1 MTLEGFLFFTDPS
14 TIQVNYEKG
23 VAMRTKLVVV
33 AAGVLVICG
42 CVASGVIINEQQ
54 VQSFKR
60 GETTEGQIIAA
71 LGAPTS
77 RSNINGVRSISY
89 TGVYAQARPASF
101 IPYIGG
107 LVGGSDV
114 RHSSYTF
121 TFDSS
126 GKLTNLISTEGATG
140 TGQGFAAGG
149 SMPQTEAQPRQP
161 DTK

>member
-1 MTLEGFLFFTDPS
+1 M
-14 TIQVNYEKG
+14 K
-23 VAMRTKLVVV
+23 TKLVMIG
-33 AAGVLVICG
+33 ASALLICG
-42 CVASGVIINEQQ
+42 CVASGVIVNEQQ

-60 GETTEGQIIAA
+60 GETTEAQIIAV

-89 TGVYAQARPASF
+89 TGVHAQARPASF

-126 GKLTNLISTEGATG
+126 GKLANIVSTEGATG
-140 TGQGFAAGG
+140 TGHGFAAGG

-161 DTK
+161 GTK

>member
-1 MTLEGFLFFTDPS
+1 
-14 TIQVNYEKG
+14 
-23 VAMRTKLVVV
+23 MRTKLMVV
-33 AAGVLVICG
+33 AASVLVICG
-42 CVASGVIINEQQ
+42 CVASGVIVNEQQ

-60 GETTEGQIIAA
+60 GETTEAQIISV

-77 RSNINGVRSISY
+77 RSNINGQRSISY
-89 TGVYAQARPASF
+89 AGVQAQTRAASF

-126 GKLTNLISTEGATG
+126 GKLSNIASTEGATG
-140 TGQGFAAGG
+140 TGYGFAAGG
-149 SMPQTEAQPRQP
+149 STPQTEAQPRQP

>member
-1 MTLEGFLFFTDPS
+1 MQG
-14 TIQVNYEKG
+14 NYEKG
-23 VAMRTKLVVV
+23 VFMRTQLVVV
-33 AAGVLVICG
+33 AASILICG
-42 CVASGVIINEQQ
+42 CVASGVIVNEQQ

-60 GETTEGQIIAA
+60 GETTEAQIIAV

-77 RSNINGVRSISY
+77 RSNINGQRSISY
-89 TGVYAQARPASF
+89 TGVQAQARPASF

-114 RHSSYTF
+114 RHSNYTF

-126 GKLTNLISTEGATG
+126 GKLSNVVSTEGATG
-140 TGQGFAAGG
+140 TGHGFAAGG
-149 SMPQTEAQPRQP
+149 AMPQTEAQPRQP